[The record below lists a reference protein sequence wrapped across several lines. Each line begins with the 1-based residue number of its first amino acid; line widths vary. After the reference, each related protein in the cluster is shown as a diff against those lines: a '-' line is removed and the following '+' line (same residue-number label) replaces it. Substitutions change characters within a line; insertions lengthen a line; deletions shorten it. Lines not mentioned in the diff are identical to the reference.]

1 VSATV
6 LRNARPDEAEL
17 RALKAEIED
26 FNWDYGDALDG
37 NRLADWPNFFTE
49 DAFYRIRSREN
60 ADANLPVGLVHC
72 EGRPMMV
79 DRAFAL
85 THTEMFEPRYYRH
98 VIGTARVLDVSD
110 GGVVSAR
117 ANYALYE
124 TIIDKD
130 TRLLQAGQYV
140 DEFVRVGGRL
150 LLKRRECI
158 YDSSIVETALIYPV

>member
-1 VSATV
+1 MSATV
-6 LRNARPDEAEL
+6 LRNARLDDAEL
-17 RALKAEIED
+17 RALKAEIEN
-26 FNWDYGDALDG
+26 FNWDYGDVLDG
-37 NRLADWPNFFTE
+37 NRLAEWPNFFTE

-79 DRAFAL
+79 DRVFAL
-85 THTEMFEPRYYRH
+85 MHAEMFEPRYYRH
-98 VIGTARVLDVSD
+98 VIGTARVLDV
-110 GGVVSAR
+110 GAQGVIAAR

-124 TIIDKD
+124 TIVDKD

-140 DEFVRVGGRL
+140 DEFVRAGDRL
-150 LLKRRECI
+150 RLRRRECI

>member
-1 VSATV
+1 MTATV
-6 LRNARPDEAEL
+6 LRNAKPDEAEL

-26 FNWDYGDALDG
+26 FNWDYADVLDG
-37 NRLADWPNFFTE
+37 NRLGEWPNFFTE

-60 ADANLPVGLVHC
+60 ADSGLPVGLVHC

-85 THTEMFEPRYYRH
+85 QHTEMFEPRYYRH
-98 VIGTARVLDVSD
+98 VIGTARVLDVTQA
-110 GGVVSAR
+110 GVIAAR

-124 TIIDKD
+124 TIIDED

-140 DEFVRVGGRL
+140 DEFVRAGSRL

-158 YDSSIVETALIYPV
+158 YDSSIVQTALIYPV

>member
-1 VSATV
+1 MSAPM
-6 LRNARPDEAEL
+6 LRNAKPDEAEL

-26 FNWDYGDALDG
+26 FNWDYADALDN
-37 NRLADWPNFFTE
+37 NRLAEWPNFFAE

-60 ADANLPVGLVHC
+60 AEAGMPVGLVHC
-72 EGRPMMV
+72 EGRPMIV

-85 THTEMFEPRYYRH
+85 QHTEMFEPRYYRH
-98 VIGTARVLDVSD
+98 VIGTAKVFEVSNS
-110 GGVVSAR
+110 GVISAR

-124 TIIDKD
+124 TIIDED

-150 LLKRRECI
+150 LLRRRECI
-158 YDSSIVETALIYPV
+158 YDSSIVHTALIYPV

>member
-1 VSATV
+1 M
-6 LRNARPDEAEL
+6 LRNAKPDEAEL

-26 FNWDYGDALDG
+26 FNWDYADALDN
-37 NRLADWPNFFTE
+37 NRLGEWPNFFTE

-60 ADANLPVGLVHC
+60 ADAGMPVGLVHC
-72 EGRPMMV
+72 EGRRMIV

-85 THTEMFEPRYYRH
+85 QHTEMFEPRYYRH
-98 VIGTARVLDVSD
+98 VIGTAKVLDVS
-110 GGVVSAR
+110 GSGVITAR

-124 TIIDKD
+124 TIIDED

-140 DEFVRVGGRL
+140 DEFVRTGGRL

-158 YDSSIVETALIYPV
+158 YDSSIVHTALIYPV

>member
-1 VSATV
+1 MNAAV
-6 LRNARPDEAEL
+6 LRNAKLDDAEL

-26 FNWDYGDALDG
+26 FNWDYADALDG
-37 NRLADWPNFFTE
+37 NRLAEWPDFFTE

-60 ADANLPVGLVHC
+60 ADADLPVGLVHC

-79 DRAFAL
+79 DRVFAL
-85 THTEMFEPRYYRH
+85 MNTEMFEPRYYRH
-98 VIGTARVLDVSD
+98 VIGTARVLEVNAQ
-110 GGVVSAR
+110 GLVSAR

-124 TIIDKD
+124 TIVDKD